1 MSSSSSF
8 SPRNLEYKPE
18 HQRSA
23 SWFATLCQMMGN
35 PRLQTTC
42 YLQND
47 GSQVFKFGEEAGRGF
62 TYYLRVW
69 PNGDMK
75 GGKLVPISE

>member
-1 MSSSSSF
+1 MSSLPF

-23 SWFATLCQMMGN
+23 SWFAALCVMMGN
-35 PRLQTTC
+35 PRLQTNC

-47 GSQVFKFGEEAGRGF
+47 GSQVFKFAEEKGRDHV
-62 TYYLRVW
+62 YYVRVW
-69 PNGDMK
+69 PDGEMK
-75 GGKLVPISE
+75 GGRAVPMSE